1 MNHLMRYYNQNRK
14 KIWGT
19 LIIIASAF
27 LLLQLVNYF
36 YKISVEKRQQVE
48 KLPET
53 SENISTDTTKIT
65 TDNSVVT
72 GKKLDDD
79 KLKSETA
86 VIKDFVSY
94 CNEKE
99 LQKAYDLLTE
109 ECKEQMY
116 HTLEAFEQAY
126 YNDVFNGEKKIAS
139 VENWVNNTYKVRIA
153 DDMLEKGKSNDG
165 YAKQDYMT
173 IQEVNGENKLNINS
187 YIGYTKIDKTT
198 KQDGFTVEVVSKNT
212 YMKEEEYTLKVTNHT
227 KNRMVLD
234 QRNDVKSLYIEDS
247 KGSKHSSYSHELT
260 EPNLTVPA
268 RQTKTIT
275 IKFYSSYIATKKIK
289 RIVFSDALIY
299 NDLENREIQLQAKI

>member
-19 LIIIASAF
+19 LIIIASAI

-36 YKISVEKRQQVE
+36 YKISIEKKQQEE
-48 KLPET
+48 KVPVIN
-53 SENISTDTTKIT
+53 ENISTDTTKIT
-65 TDNSVVT
+65 TNNSVVT
-72 GKKLDDD
+72 GEKLDDD
-79 KLKSETA
+79 KLKTETA
-86 VIKDFVSY
+86 IIKEFVSY
-94 CNEKE
+94 CNQKE

-116 HTLEAFEQAY
+116 NTLEVFEQAY
-126 YNDVFNGEKKIAS
+126 YNDVFNGEKKIAA

-153 DDMLEKGKSNDG
+153 QDMLETGKSNEG

-187 YIGYTKIDKTT
+187 YIGYTKINKTT
-198 KQDGFTVEVVSKNT
+198 KQEDFTIEVVSKNT

-227 KNRMVLD
+227 KNKIVLD
-234 QRNDVKSLYIEDS
+234 QRHDIKSLYIEDS
-247 KGSKHSSYSHELT
+247 KGSKHSSFSHELT
-260 EPNLTVPA
+260 EPNLTVSA
-268 RQTKTIT
+268 GQTKMIK

-289 RIVFSDALIY
+289 KIVFSDALIY
-299 NDLENREIQLQAKI
+299 DDLENQEIELQAEI

>member
-19 LIIIASAF
+19 LIIIASAL

-36 YKISVEKRQQVE
+36 YKISIEKRQQEE
-48 KLPET
+48 KVPVIN
-53 SENISTDTTKIT
+53 ENISTDTTKIA

-72 GKKLDDD
+72 GEKLDDN

-86 VIKDFVSY
+86 IINEFVSY
-94 CNEKE
+94 CNQKE
-99 LQKAYDLLTE
+99 LQKAYNLLTE

-116 HTLEAFEQAY
+116 NTLEIFEQAY

-153 DDMLEKGKSNDG
+153 QDMLETGKSNEG

-187 YIGYTKIDKTT
+187 YIGYTEINKTT
-198 KQDGFTVEVVSKNT
+198 KQDDVTIEVVSKNT

-227 KNRMVLD
+227 GNRIVLD
-234 QRNDVKSLYIEDS
+234 QRHDIKSLYIEDS
-247 KGSKHSSYSHELT
+247 KGSKHSSFSHELT

-268 RQTKTIT
+268 GQTKTIK

-289 RIVFSDALIY
+289 KIVFSDALIY
-299 NDLENREIQLQAKI
+299 DDLENQEIELQAEI

>member
-36 YKISVEKRQQVE
+36 YKMNNEKKFKEDVPQIE
-48 KLPET
+48 
-53 SENISTDTTKIT
+53 ENINSNTTKIT
-65 TDNSVVT
+65 TKDSVVT

-79 KLKSETA
+79 KLKTETA
-86 VIKDFVSY
+86 VIKEFISY

-99 LQKAYDLLTE
+99 LQKAYNLLTE

-116 HTLEAFEQAY
+116 NTLEIFEKAY
-126 YNDVFNGEKKIAS
+126 YNDVFNGQKKIAS

-153 DDMLEKGKSNDG
+153 QDMLETGKSNEG

-173 IQEVNGENKLNINS
+173 IQEVEGEKKLNINS
-187 YIGYTKIDKTT
+187 YIGYTKINKTT
-198 KQDGFTVEVVSKNT
+198 EQEDITIEVASKNT

-227 KNRMVLD
+227 KNKIILD
-234 QRNDVKSLYIEDS
+234 QRHDVKSIYIQDS

-268 RQTKTIT
+268 GQTKTVT
-275 IKFYSSYIATKKIK
+275 IKFYSSYIATKKIEK
-289 RIVFSDALIY
+289 IVFSNALLY
-299 NDLENREIQLQAKI
+299 NDLENQEIQIEAEV